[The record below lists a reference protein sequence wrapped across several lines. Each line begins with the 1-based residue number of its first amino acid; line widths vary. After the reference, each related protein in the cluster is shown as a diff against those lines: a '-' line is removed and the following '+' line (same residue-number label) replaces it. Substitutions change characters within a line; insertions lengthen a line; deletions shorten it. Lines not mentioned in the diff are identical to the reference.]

1 MIETSMVWNGMVEP
15 TVNHEY
21 AEVQV
26 HDMVPF
32 HAAPAVPRSSS
43 RWSHGR
49 SPGGP
54 RTVPGRSRETRPPY
68 PPTLLFILASSLP
81 SVCSA

>member
-32 HAAPAVPRSSS
+32 HAAPAVPRIAAEVI
-43 RWSHGR
+43 
-49 SPGGP
+49 SPVISGNGNY
-54 RTVPGRSRETRPPY
+54 R
-68 PPTLLFILASSLP
+68 
-81 SVCSA
+81 